1 MRSSGINGF
10 YWLIGL
16 LFVAMLYISSR
27 YFKGSSG
34 STVGITYAK
43 EYKISSEKS
52 SLVKTI
58 HVVAGQQVKD
68 GQLLIELSST
78 ELEMDIEKLTNK
90 LSVLKSEQ
98 HDKSKLVQSEIDYER
113 AETNIRLE
121 EIDADLAQLKSE
133 MKMNQQLTKEFTAA
147 DTTRDNSQTPQHV
160 KIRSLQEQRKK
171 HERAL
176 DIKIKDLLH
185 ESATD
190 QSLLINQIKLQE
202 RELELLKDEQK
213 ALSKYA
219 SSEGVV
225 ENVYVKNGE
234 HTEAFTALLSINP
247 THPTTVVGYMI
258 GKKAAAV
265 PVGADVSVEAY
276 EQRSTKVSGKV
287 IGYGS
292 VVELPEILQKS
303 TAVKAFGREVFI
315 EIAPDNEFATGEK
328 VLIR

>member
-16 LFVAMLYISSR
+16 MFAAMLFISSR

-52 SLVKTI
+52 ALVKGV
-58 HVVAGQQVKD
+58 HVVSGEQVKA
-68 GQLLIELSST
+68 GQLLIELTST

-90 LSVLKSEQ
+90 LAVLKSEQ
-98 HDKSKLVQSEIDYER
+98 QDKSKLVQSEIDYER
-113 AETNIRLE
+113 AQTNIKLE

-133 MKMNQQLTKEFTAA
+133 MKLNQQLTQEFTSA
-147 DTTRDNSQTPQHV
+147 DTTRDNSQSPQYV
-160 KIRSLQEQRKK
+160 KVRSLQEQRRK

-176 DIKIKDLLH
+176 DIKIKDMLH

-219 SSEGVV
+219 ASEGVV
-225 ENVYVKNGE
+225 ENVYVKDGE
-234 HTEAFTALLSINP
+234 HTEAFTSLLSINP

-258 GKKAAAV
+258 GKKSAV
-265 PVGADVSVEAY
+265 PVGADVNVEAY
-276 EQRSTKVSGKV
+276 EHRSTKASGKV
-287 IGYGS
+287 IGY
-292 VVELPEILQKS
+292 
-303 TAVKAFGREVFI
+303 
-315 EIAPDNEFATGEK
+315 
-328 VLIR
+328 